1 MILKFRNTQRRT
13 EERHLCTVHAAF
25 SSFSGGGQGHVSTV
39 THIYVVKDNLWPL
52 SIRTGW
58 TRHEHH
64 YWMRHKYDTTS
75 LLFTAGQK
83 QNVNLTKSSPSYKKG
98 EVFGGRVHTKYSPA
112 SYEFQSKHVSHS
124 VKVVMTLSRRKN
136 WTTQNSKKR
145 KFAEE
150 KQQKKQKSFP
160 PCWSLHKNTC
170 RMQIGCTIHL
180 KQSCFWH
187 EASSL

>member
-25 SSFSGGGQGHVSTV
+25 SSFSGGGVMLARSRTYVWSKV
-39 THIYVVKDNLWPL
+39 TFDLWVL
-52 SIRTGW
+52 EQAELDMNII
-58 TRHEHH
+58 TR
-64 YWMRHKYDTTS
+64 WDTSMIQHLCCS
-75 LLFTAGQK
+75 LQEKK
-83 QNVNLTKSSPSYKKG
+83 QNVNLTNLTYQKG
-98 EVFGGRVHTKYSPA
+98 KVLGGTVHTKYSPV

-136 WTTQNSKKR
+136 WTTQNSKKC
-145 KFAEE
+145 KSAEE

-180 KQSCFWH
+180 KAVMFIH